1 MNKTILLAATFATA
15 LAGSAFAAE
24 TTQSDAAK
32 TAPAPTTATM
42 PTTVATAPL
51 LHVATPGERQASRL
65 VGATVYSSAG
75 EKVGDVNDLLV
86 DATGK
91 VSGVV
96 VGVGGFLGVG
106 EKSVALSWDAVTVG
120 AEPNGKPRLS
130 AAVTKDTLL
139 KAPAFEPAKG

>member
-1 MNKTILLAATFATA
+1 MIKTILLATTFACA
-15 LAGSAFAAE
+15 LAGSVFAAE
-24 TTQSDAAK
+24 T
-32 TAPAPTTATM
+32 APADATKATPATTTATM
-42 PTTVATAPL
+42 PTTVAAAPL
-51 LHVATPGERQASRL
+51 FHVATPGERQASRL

-86 DATGK
+86 DAAGK

-106 EKSVALSWDAVTVG
+106 EKSVALSWNAVTVG

-130 AAVTKDTLL
+130 AAVTKDMLQ